1 MTMLQKKNQKPVS
14 LVADGI
20 RNGSRR
26 PVTPSRE
33 PVPPTPRPPAPSR
46 DPEVALM
53 LRVQCDEPGA
63 FEALIE
69 RYWSRVF
76 GHFFRRLGDRQE
88 AEDLVQEVFLRLY
101 RHRKRYEPRAK
112 FATWLFHI
120 TQNVARN
127 AVRSRRRHPCVRLGT
142 LIGEDGDAGMPAAHF
157 LADRAEAPSRPMER
171 AELAGA
177 VRTAVSGLAGRQRQ
191 ALELHQF
198 QDRTYA
204 EIAVEMDMTPKA
216 TKSLLYR
223 ARNQLRA
230 SLTPLVEAHV

>member
-1 MTMLQKKNQKPVS
+1 
-14 LVADGI
+14 
-20 RNGSRR
+20 
-26 PVTPSRE
+26 
-33 PVPPTPRPPAPSR
+33 
-46 DPEVALM
+46 M
-53 LRVQCDEPGA
+53 LRVQRDEPGA
-63 FEALIE
+63 FEELIE

-88 AEDLVQEVFLRLY
+88 AEDLVQDVFLRLFRY
-101 RHRKRYEPRAK
+101 RKRYQPRAK

-142 LIGEDGDAGMPAAHF
+142 LAGEDGDDGFPAAH
-157 LADRAEAPSRPMER
+157 LLPDRGEAPSRPMER
-171 AELAGA
+171 AELAGV
-177 VRTAVSGLAGRQRQ
+177 VREAVSGLAGRQRR

-204 EIAVEMDMTPKA
+204 EIAVETEMTPKA

-230 SLTPLVEAHV
+230 SLTALLEERVS